1 MPVLPAA
8 GPPADLLPPGPRTI
22 LELRGVRKAFG
33 PVVALAAAD
42 FQLRER
48 EIHGLLGGNGAGKTT
63 LMNILYGL
71 YRADAGEVFLDG
83 RPIEIRSPR
92 DALRHGIGMVHQHF
106 LQVETF
112 TVAQNIALGMP
123 AGRRLLPTPV
133 ESERRIRELAARFGL
148 EVDPHALVAELPV
161 GVRQRVEI
169 LKALYR
175 RVRIL
180 ILDEPT
186 TNLTPQEVDS
196 LFASLQA
203 MVREGISVVFITHK
217 IREALAVCQR
227 ITVMRSG
234 RRVLTVPREE
244 AAEEALVRAM
254 VGEEVDLGRSV
265 LFSGGGGKRRPSGG
279 PAVLRVDGLSVSAK
293 GGVSLVR
300 DCSLAV
306 SAGEIF
312 GLAGVA
318 GNGQR
323 ELVEALVGVRRAAGG
338 RVWIGEAEVTDAG
351 TADRLALGVAYIPED
366 RLHDGFLPRGTVA
379 QNLILGAH
387 RRRPYARGPWL
398 DWRAAFEA
406 ARRLIEE
413 YRIHTPGPD
422 TPAVN
427 LSGGNIQRLML
438 ARAFSFP
445 CRLLIAHNP
454 TRGLDVPSTEFVYRK
469 FLELRDRGAGT
480 LLISEDLDE
489 LFLLCDRIAVLYRGR
504 IAGVLGREEF
514 DRYRIG
520 RLMAGVEAAGA
531 GPAGARP

>member
-1 MPVLPAA
+1 MSVLPAA
-8 GPPADLLPPGPRTI
+8 EPPADGLPAGPRTI
-22 LELRGVRKAFG
+22 LEIRGACKAFG
-33 PVVALAAAD
+33 PVHALEGAD

-63 LMNILYGL
+63 LMNVLYGL
-71 YRADAGEVFLDG
+71 YRADAGQIVLDG

-92 DALRHGIGMVHQHF
+92 DALRHRIGMVHQHF
-106 LQVETF
+106 LQVENF
-112 TVAQNIALGMP
+112 TVTQNIALGMP
-123 AGRRLLPTPV
+123 ARHRLLLTPAD
-133 ESERRIRELAARFGL
+133 SERRLRDLAARFGL
-148 EVDPHALVAELPV
+148 AVDPRALVAELPV

-175 RVRIL
+175 DVRIL

-203 MVREGISVVFITHK
+203 MVREGISIVFITHK
-217 IREALAVCQR
+217 IREALGVCHR
-227 ITVMRSG
+227 ITVMRLG

-244 AAEEALVRAM
+244 ATDEALVRAM
-254 VGEEVDLGRSV
+254 VGEDVDLRRSV
-265 LFSGGGGKRRPSGG
+265 LFSGGARKRRTPGG
-279 PAVLRVDGLSVSAK
+279 PAVLRVDGLSVRARD
-293 GGVSLVR
+293 GVPLVG

-306 SAGEIF
+306 HAGEIF
-312 GLAGVA
+312 GIAGVA

-323 ELVEALVGVRRAAGG
+323 ELVEALMGVRQAAGG
-338 RVWIGEAEVTDAG
+338 RVGIGDVDVTDAG
-351 TADRLALGVAYIPED
+351 TARRLELGVAYIPED
-366 RLHDGFLPRGTVA
+366 RLHDGFLPRGTVV

-398 DWRAAFEA
+398 DWRAAFGA
-406 ARRLIEE
+406 AARLIEE
-413 YRIHTPGPD
+413 YRIRTPGPEA
-422 TPAVN
+422 PAAN

-438 ARAFSFP
+438 ARAFSSP
-445 CRLLIAHNP
+445 CRLLVAHNP
-454 TRGLDVPSTEFVYRK
+454 TRGLDVPSTEFVYEK
-469 FLELRDRGAGT
+469 LLALRDRGTAT

-504 IAGVLGREEF
+504 IAGVLEREAF

-520 RLMAGVEAAGA
+520 RLMVGVEAAGA
-531 GPAGARP
+531 